1 MRQRPCGT
9 TRLAADCGGW
19 LSYAAVT
26 PAWFIVE
33 RWRKRQLWFAAM
45 TAESTCMCCATSC
58 CRPSGA
64 VWLVD
69 EDLGN
74 RASLFIFL
82 TAIQYT
88 DPWHGVLRRMW
99 RGPRVRCLQRGDES
113 EEVSDGGRGETPVRC
128 VLLRRLRGSQR
139 EVRIRWFHSVGWW
152 VLLQQHYVVG
162 SRMAVACS
170 VQGCLFSCPS
180 FIGLDCVLRRLQE

>member
-1 MRQRPCGT
+1 MRQQQRGS

-45 TAESTCMCCATSC
+45 TAKATCMCCATSC

-99 RGPRVRCLQRGDES
+99 RGPRVRCLLHGDERE
-113 EEVSDGGRGETPVRC
+113 EEVQWRVWRGPRALCHRSGDGETACERSGFDGFTLSDDVC
-128 VLLRRLRGSQR
+128 WGS
-139 EVRIRWFHSVGWW
+139 GTT
-152 VLLQQHYVVG
+152 
-162 SRMAVACS
+162 A
-170 VQGCLFSCPS
+170 
-180 FIGLDCVLRRLQE
+180 IGAA